1 MATLT
6 DTQLV
11 TLSRALQRSDGAVIV
26 PPTLKGA
33 AADKFAKRLI
43 ALGLVTVVPAS
54 PAMPVWRRTE
64 DGEPQA
70 LAITDGAY
78 AALGVMTPP
87 SPPADDLDD
96 ERARGAIAFDHQR
109 PSGNRGRGGP
119 TRGKGAAVLALLRAQ
134 DGATLE
140 ALEQAT
146 SWQKHTI
153 RAFLSGLRKSGLA
166 VIRVR
171 HADVTVYRVQDG
183 DAPLA
188 TAETDGPPVAAGTV

>member
-33 AADKFAKRLI
+33 AAHKFAKRLI
-43 ALGLVTVVPAS
+43 ALGLVRVMSAS

-70 LAITDGAY
+70 LVITDGAY

-109 PSGNRGRGGP
+109 PSGNQGRGP

-134 DGATLE
+134 DGASLE

-183 DAPLA
+183 VAPLA
-188 TAETDGPPVAAGTV
+188 TAETDGPPVAAGAV